1 MRFALVFA
9 PASLFALTAADPA
22 LASEAQPRELAGTV
36 EGGARW
42 EVEIPAGWNGV
53 LVTFGNP
60 REDTDK
66 ALLDRGYAVG
76 KMIQR
81 PGIGLRPRE
90 WADDQLAALREIRSQ
105 LAPKTVVTVGYSGP
119 GLVNTMVAEDDSR
132 LSDGAVIGCALNVG
146 LRNLF
151 NVHLDGTYA
160 LSVLLLPEDE
170 RPKLVGFSNEVEIDT
185 TTAILRA
192 AVMRAQR
199 TPEGRARIALAAGFG
214 MMPPWFDP
222 ASPPPAEG
230 DYHAQQIG
238 QFNHYTALHNLGF
251 DGMVVEGGA
260 RRPEGGWP
268 GVTLGSNLSFMSYSR
283 WDIERL
289 GGGNIS
295 GNKGVDY
302 ASLFTDMPTRAQVE
316 ALYSQAG
323 LDLGADLARL
333 NGSATIEADPHA
345 VAWTRQNATVTGA
358 IKIPALGIR
367 PISDI
372 AGPAYDSWYSARATQ
387 AGGAALLRQTFV
399 EELGHCNFTT
409 AEVVAAV
416 TAVEARIENG
426 DWGDIASPEVL
437 QKRAEALDLG
447 PAKFIAFEPG
457 KFLSDRERQ
466 PE

>member
-1 MRFALVFA
+1 MRFALAF
-9 PASLFALTAADPA
+9 ASLIIVTGGTAASGAD
-22 LASEAQPRELAGTV
+22 AQTRQLGGTV
-36 EGGARW
+36 EGGAQW
-42 EVEIPAGWNGV
+42 EVDVPAAWNGV

-60 REDTDK
+60 RQDTDK

-90 WADDQLAALREIRSQ
+90 WANDQLAALREIRAQ
-105 LAPKTVVTVGYSGP
+105 LAPETVVTVGYSGP

-151 NVHLDGTYA
+151 NVHLDGTYT
-160 LSVLLLPEDE
+160 LSVLLLPEDG
-170 RPKLVGFSNEVEIDT
+170 RPRLAGFSNEVEIDT

-192 AVMRAQR
+192 AVMRAQS
-199 TPEGRARIALAAGFG
+199 TPEGRARIALAGGFG
-214 MMPPWFDP
+214 MMPAWFDP
-222 ASPPPAEG
+222 ASPPPDEK
-230 DYHAQQIG
+230 DYRAQQIG

-289 GGGNIS
+289 SGGNIS

-302 ASLFTDMPTRAQVE
+302 ARLFSEMPTRKQVE
-316 ALYSQAG
+316 ALYAEAG
-323 LDLGADLARL
+323 LDLAADLARL
-333 NGSATIEADPHA
+333 NSSATIEADPEA
-345 VAWTRQNATVTGA
+345 VEWTKRNAMVTGA
-358 IKIPALGIR
+358 LKIPALGIR

-372 AGPAYDSWYSARATQ
+372 AGPAYDSWYKARAVES
-387 AGGAALLRQTFV
+387 GGGDMLRQTFV
-399 EELGHCNFTT
+399 EELGHCKFTT

-416 TAVEARIENG
+416 TAVEARIETG
-426 DWGDIASPEVL
+426 SWGDIASPDAL
-437 QKRAEALDLG
+437 QERAEALDLG

-457 KFLSDRERQ
+457 KFLADRDRR